1 MILAAKGADDAPSR
15 RLGGVQGRRG
25 PRSRPRGDGGVRE
38 VAGGKAARAAV
49 WVAAA
54 AVGTLA
60 FVAACRVY
68 VYAVIALGVM
78 LGTA

>member
-15 RLGGVQGRRG
+15 RVGRVQGG
-25 PRSRPRGDGGVRE
+25 GGAGERPCRHGGFRAL
-38 VAGGKAARAAV
+38 AGGKAARAAF

-54 AVGTLA
+54 AVATLA
-60 FVAACRVY
+60 FVAACRLY

>member
-1 MILAAKGADDAPSR
+1 MILAAEGADDAPSR
-15 RLGGVQGRRG
+15 RVGRVRGRRG
-25 PRSRPRGDGGVRE
+25 ACPRPGGHGRVRAL
-38 VAGGKAARAAV
+38 AGGKAARAAF

-60 FVAACRVY
+60 FVAACRLY